1 MVAVA
6 IILDSVG
13 IGKSVN
19 EQAVENS
26 IAENGILYIMTA
38 CFIGPVVEEFFYRGI
53 LFNVLNGRKK
63 SVIRGM
69 VAVLLSALIFAFI
82 HVSFTNFTVTDVLA
96 NLPILALGS
105 TTAALY
111 WKTDNIICPILLH
124 VAINAIGT
132 FG

>member
-19 EQAVENS
+19 EQAVEKAVVES
-26 IAENGILYIMTA
+26 GILYIVTV

-53 LFNVLNGRKK
+53 LFNVVKGKEK
-63 SVIRGM
+63 SVIRDM
-69 VAVLLSALIFAFI
+69 VAVLLSAL
-82 HVSFTNFTVTDVLA
+82 
-96 NLPILALGS
+96 ILALGS

-124 VAINAIGT
+124 IAINSIGT

>member
-1 MVAVA
+1 MFLIITLILMVAVA

-13 IGKSVN
+13 IGKSV
-19 EQAVENS
+19 
-26 IAENGILYIMTA
+26 
-38 CFIGPVVEEFFYRGI
+38 
-53 LFNVLNGRKK
+53 
-63 SVIRGM
+63 IRGM
-69 VAVLLSALIFAFI
+69 VAVLLSAPIFAFI

-124 VAINAIGT
+124 VAINSIGT